1 MNREEPSLRRRWRL
15 STYAL
20 KLDVEEAEERLQER
34 IRALEERVRSLE
46 GAAGAAP
53 ENGP

>member
-1 MNREEPSLRRRWRL
+1 MSQQETSFRRRWRL

-34 IRALEERVRSLE
+34 IWLLEERVSSLE
-46 GAAGAAP
+46 AAVG
-53 ENGP
+53 EGPTATA